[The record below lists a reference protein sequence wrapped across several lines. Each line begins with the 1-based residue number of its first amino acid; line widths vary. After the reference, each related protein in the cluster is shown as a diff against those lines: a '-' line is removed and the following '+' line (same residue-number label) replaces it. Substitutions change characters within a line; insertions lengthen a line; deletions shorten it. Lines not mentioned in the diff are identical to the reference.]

1 MTIQQKQSKPQLGFT
16 VIELLIATAIF
27 SVILL
32 ICAAAL
38 VQVGRVYTK
47 GITTSRTQE
56 TAISIM
62 DDVSQALQFSGGA
75 FSPINTPQNP
85 YRFCINDHRYNFKIG
100 YQLTDDTS
108 PSSFQANH
116 VLYKDINAS
125 CDAAFTNLS
134 SSPAP
139 QELLSPGM
147 RLAKLDITQIP
158 STTRLYS
165 ITVRVVYGDNDL
177 LCSPTVDDCNN
188 SNDNFTSYSVN
199 GVPAD
204 LSCKSTAGSQFCA
217 VSELSTTVQKRIK

>member
-1 MTIQQKQSKPQLGFT
+1 MTIKQKQSKPQQGFT

-56 TAISIM
+56 TAISVL

-75 FSPINTPQNP
+75 FTPINTPQNP
-85 YRFCINDHRYNFKIG
+85 YRFCINDHRYNYKIG

-108 PSSFQANH
+108 PGPFQDNH
-116 VLYKDINAS
+116 VLYKDINGS
-125 CDAAFTNLS
+125 CDNAFTNLS
-134 SSPAP
+134 TSP

-158 STTRLYS
+158 STTRLYN

-177 LCSPTVDDCNN
+177 LCSPTTGDCNT
-188 SNDNFTSYSVN
+188 SSDNFTSYTIN
-199 GVPAD
+199 GVPTD
-204 LSCKSTAGSQFCA
+204 LSCKSSAGSQFCA